1 MSNYNWI
8 YENSITRNKEYLKI
22 NENEKYIAGRTNKVL
37 SNYVD
42 TIIHANMMN
51 INYSLDDKIQYDYL
65 FHSIRSKKRFFQR
78 TKVNNYSDI
87 SLICEY
93 YKYNRKVAEQ
103 ALKVLTKEQIN
114 IIKEKLEKGG
124 IT

>member
-1 MSNYNWI
+1 MADYDWR
-8 YENSITRNKEYLKI
+8 YENSITRNKEYLPV
-22 NENEKYIAGRTNKVL
+22 NEDEKYIPGRTNKVL

-51 INYSLDDKIQYDYL
+51 INFSLDEKMQYDYL
-65 FHSIRSKKRFFQR
+65 FNSITARKRFFKR
-78 TKVNNYSDI
+78 TKVNNFSDI

-103 ALKVLTKEQIN
+103 ALKVLSQEQIN

-124 IT
+124 